1 MLAKVDAGEG
11 LGGDDAETGQRF
23 HAFTSGFVLEKA
35 RAARSRMTV
44 QAGGHDRLF
53 AARPLRGAL
62 TKPEDPVQAALRRA
76 IERAEHARE
85 TLQQVP
91 PRMQFELRRKA
102 LHVTT
107 AVLAVPLLL
116 FLPLVPLLVVSALGI
131 VAITMTWAI
140 ERRRVSRRFAGP
152 LHDELAHVLEA
163 TRRPNEDYPWSPV
176 LYTVS
181 LVVIALAHQY
191 LGLSWALAFAAYAIL
206 GLGDAA
212 SALVG
217 VAYGR
222 RRLPWNPR
230 KSVEGTTAGLAA
242 GFLAGSF
249 LGALPYVVAGMA
261 IPPLFHGVV
270 LVGAA
275 AGALAETIPR
285 VEDNLVVPLAAAAAM
300 LGAAEAVGL
309 VLP

>member
-1 MLAKVDAGEG
+1 M
-11 LGGDDAETGQRF
+11 
-23 HAFTSGFVLEKA
+23 
-35 RAARSRMTV
+35 
-44 QAGGHDRLF
+44 
-53 AARPLRGAL
+53 
-62 TKPEDPVQAALRRA
+62 QAALRRA

-91 PRMQFELRRKA
+91 PGVQFELRRKA
-102 LHVTT
+102 LHVAT

-116 FLPLVPLLVVSALGI
+116 FLPLVPLVVLSALGI

-152 LHDELAHVLEA
+152 LHDELAHVLAA
-163 TRRPNEDYPWSPV
+163 TRRPHEDYPWSPV

-181 LVVIALAHQY
+181 LVVIALAHAY

-249 LGALPYVVAGMA
+249 LGALPYIVLGMA

>member
-1 MLAKVDAGEG
+1 M
-11 LGGDDAETGQRF
+11 
-23 HAFTSGFVLEKA
+23 
-35 RAARSRMTV
+35 
-44 QAGGHDRLF
+44 
-53 AARPLRGAL
+53 

-76 IERAEHARE
+76 IERAEHARA

-91 PRMQFELRRKA
+91 PRVQFELRRKA
-102 LHVTT
+102 LHVAT
-107 AVLAVPLLL
+107 AVVAVPLLL
-116 FLPLVPLLVVSALGI
+116 FIPLLPLLALSALGI
-131 VAITMTWAI
+131 FVITMTWAI

-152 LHDELAHVLEA
+152 LHDEVAHVLAA
-163 TRRPNEDYPWSPV
+163 TRRPHEDYPWSPV
-176 LYTVS
+176 LYTLS
-181 LVVIALAHQY
+181 LVVIALAHEF

-222 RRLPWNPR
+222 RRLPWNAR
-230 KSVEGTTAGLAA
+230 KSLEGTTAGLLA
-242 GFLAGSF
+242 GFLAGAF

-270 LVGAA
+270 LVGAV

-285 VEDNLVVPLAAAAAM
+285 VEDNLAVPLAAAGAMFLAA
-300 LGAAEAVGL
+300 GAVGL
-309 VLP
+309 PLP

>member
-1 MLAKVDAGEG
+1 M
-11 LGGDDAETGQRF
+11 R
-23 HAFTSGFVLEKA
+23 
-35 RAARSRMTV
+35 
-44 QAGGHDRLF
+44 
-53 AARPLRGAL
+53 RPLSR
-62 TKPEDPVQAALRRA
+62 PEDPVQAALRRA

-91 PRMQFELRRKA
+91 PRVQFELRRKA
-102 LHVTT
+102 LHVAT
-107 AVLAVPLLL
+107 AVVAVPLLL
-116 FLPLVPLLVVSALGI
+116 FLPLVPLLALCAVGVI
-131 VAITMTWAI
+131 AITMTWAI

-152 LHDELAHVLEA
+152 LHDELAHVLA
-163 TRRPNEDYPWSPV
+163 STRRPNEDYPWSPV

-181 LVVIALAHQY
+181 LVVIALAHAF

-222 RRLPWNPR
+222 QRLPWNRR
-230 KSVEGTTAGLAA
+230 KSLEGTAAGLAA

-261 IPPLFHGVV
+261 IPPLFYGVV
-270 LVGAA
+270 LVGAM
-275 AGALAETIPR
+275 AGALAETVPR
-285 VEDNLVVPLAAAAAM
+285 VEDNLVVPLAAAGAM
-300 LGAAEAVGL
+300 FLLAGAVGL
-309 VLP
+309 PLP

>member
-1 MLAKVDAGEG
+1 M
-11 LGGDDAETGQRF
+11 
-23 HAFTSGFVLEKA
+23 
-35 RAARSRMTV
+35 
-44 QAGGHDRLF
+44 
-53 AARPLRGAL
+53 
-62 TKPEDPVQAALRRA
+62 QAALRRA
-76 IERAEHARE
+76 IERAEHARG

-91 PRMQFELRRKA
+91 PRVQFELRRKA

-107 AVLAVPLLL
+107 AVVSVPLLL
-116 FLPLVPLLVVSALGI
+116 FVPLVPLLVLSAMGI

-152 LHDELAHVLEA
+152 LHDELAHVLAA

-181 LVVIALAHQY
+181 LAVIALAHAF

-222 RRLPWNPR
+222 RRLPWNRR

-249 LGALPYVVAGMA
+249 MGALPYAVAGMPV
-261 IPPLFHGVV
+261 PPLFYGVV
-270 LVGAA
+270 LTGAA
-275 AGALAETIPR
+275 AGALAETLPR
-285 VEDNLVVPLAAAAAM
+285 VEDNLVVPLAAAGAMFVVAA
-300 LGAAEAVGL
+300 AVGL
-309 VLP
+309 PLP

>member
-1 MLAKVDAGEG
+1 MRSHL
-11 LGGDDAETGQRF
+11 RF
-23 HAFTSGFVLEKA
+23 VIREKA
-35 RAARSRMTV
+35 RAAPAHGTR
-44 QAGGHDRLF
+44 QAGLHDRLF
-53 AARPLRGAL
+53 AARPLRAAL

-76 IERAEHARE
+76 IERAEHARA
-85 TLQQVP
+85 TLPQVP

-102 LHVTT
+102 LHVAT

-116 FLPLVPLLVVSALGI
+116 FLPLVPLLALSALGI

-152 LHDELAHVLEA
+152 LHDELAHVLA
-163 TRRPNEDYPWSPV
+163 TTRRPNEDYPWSPV

-181 LVVIALAHQY
+181 LMVIALANAY

-222 RRLPWNPR
+222 RRLPWNAR
-230 KSVEGTTAGLAA
+230 KSVEGTTAGLLA
-242 GFLAGSF
+242 GFLGGAV
-249 LGALPYVVAGMA
+249 LGALPYAVAGMA

-270 LVGAA
+270 LLGAA

-285 VEDNLVVPLAAAAAM
+285 VEDNLVVPLAAAGAM
-300 LGAAEAVGL
+300 FLVSGAVH
-309 VLP
+309 LPLP